1 VVEVGSVTFNVSDE
15 SGTPITGATVTFTA
29 YSTSG
34 LSKSPLTSWLGMG
47 ATNTYTAYTDSDG
60 KALIN
65 FADTVIGFDYKYSV
79 SADGYETQSGS
90 GNVGYCYC
98 QFNIDVTMPEEIT
111 GKKKCPKGFKMD
123 SDGNCVQ
130 EPYANYTGELA
141 NWFQQHETAVLITAI
156 VITLFIILMVAMFR

>member
-1 VVEVGSVTFNVSDE
+1 MGSVTFNVSDE
-15 SGTPITGATVTFTA
+15 SGIPITGATVKFTA
-29 YSTSG
+29 SSQSA
-34 LSKSPLTSWLGMG
+34 LSKSPLLVWLGMG

-65 FADTVIGFDYKYSV
+65 FADTVLGFDYKYTV

-98 QFNIDVTMPEEIT
+98 HFNIDVTMPAVIS
-111 GKKKCPKGFKMD
+111 GKKKCPKGYKMD
-123 SDGNCVQ
+123 NSGNCVQ

-156 VITLFIILMVAMFR
+156 VIVLFIILMVAMFR